1 MSYDEFKNTI
11 QAELRQTP
19 AGLTWVQLRERL
31 GLPYDRACPEWTKR
45 LEEEIGLARV
55 RGEGRAYRWR
65 LRQQLAE
72 STTTG

>member
-45 LEEEIGLARV
+45 LEAEIGLVRV

-65 LRQQLAE
+65 LQRNA
-72 STTTG
+72 SRTSPN